1 MKKPVSSPRKK
12 PEKRSEEQE
21 ELQDFL
27 LLDLEHKVDRLFHL
41 YREMK
46 RMSTTENE
54 AIAALQVAGNATDV
68 KVSQISTLVD
78 TLILASGDS
87 PTKVAA
93 LDAVTAQ
100 IVAQQDALQSVVD
113 KANAALNPTVP

>member
-12 PEKRSEEQE
+12 PEKRNEEQE

-27 LLDLEHKVDRLFHL
+27 LLDAEQKIKRLFHL

-46 RMSTTENE
+46 KMSNTEQE
-54 AIAALQVAGNATDV
+54 AIAALKAAGNATDA
-68 KVSQISTLVD
+68 KVAQISTSVD
-78 TLILASGDS
+78 ALILASGDN
-87 PTKVAA
+87 PDKVAA

-100 IVAQQDALQSVVD
+100 IVTQQDALQD
-113 KANAALNPTVP
+113 IADRANAALNPTVP